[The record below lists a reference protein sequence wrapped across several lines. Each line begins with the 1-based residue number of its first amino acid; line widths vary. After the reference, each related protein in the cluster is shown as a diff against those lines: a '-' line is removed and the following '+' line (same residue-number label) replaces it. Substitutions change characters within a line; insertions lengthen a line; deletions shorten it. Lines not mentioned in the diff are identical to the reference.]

1 MFKFLKKDQLD
12 EIYSPVKKGKL
23 ISIENVPDE
32 VFAQKL
38 MGEGVGFIN
47 EENGIYA
54 PCDGVVIM
62 TIPTKH
68 AIGLQSKTGVEVLI
82 HIGLNTVDLNGKGFT
97 SYVKKGDKVRKGDKL
112 ISFDKQYMIENNID
126 LTTPMVIT
134 NGSEYNI
141 DFVDTVD
148 EVNLQSK
155 IMELKKR
162 T

>member
-1 MFKFLKKDQLD
+1 MFKFLKKDNSN

-47 EENGIYA
+47 EDNGIYA

-62 TIPTKH
+62 TTPTKH
-68 AIGLQSKTGVEVLI
+68 AIGLQSKGGVEVLI

-97 SYVKKGDKVRKGDKL
+97 SYVKKGDRVKKGDKL
-112 ISFDKQYMIENNID
+112 ISFDKQFMIENNID

-141 DFVDTVD
+141 AFLDTVD

-155 IMELKKR
+155 IMELKKS